1 MIKINKYLISLE
13 YNLYG
18 ELFAKHIIEK
28 IENDPSNVHRFNED
42 VIMKYWNDEMTRYT
56 LGKKISYKSKQ
67 YGTALFKQYFEKC
80 DIINRAL
87 QFINQVSNFS
97 DIKGTGTYAACFGHD
112 DLVMAQLQMVFVF
125 ENSQY
130 KALSQ
135 MFLDSINTIEINNSY
150 NPFETGNNLADFYSE
165 NLQSIDNPYF
175 FNQLDFGQFETNNN
189 LRRLRGL

>member
-1 MIKINKYLISLE
+1 
-13 YNLYG
+13 
-18 ELFAKHIIEK
+18 
-28 IENDPSNVHRFNED
+28 
-42 VIMKYWNDEMTRYT
+42 MKYWNDEMTRYT

-87 QFINQVSNFS
+87 QFMNQISNFS
-97 DIKGTGTYAACFGHD
+97 DLKGTGTYAACFGHD

-150 NPFETGNNLADFYSE
+150 NPFETGNSLADFYSE
-165 NLQSIDNPYF
+165 SLQNGDNPYF
-175 FNQLDFGQFETNNN
+175 FNQLNFAQFESEDN